1 MGEQPLAR
9 KRTIFYATGNFSAN
23 VMAQMFA
30 AYIVYYYVDI
40 LGARPSH
47 VGIVMV
53 MHGIIG
59 AILNPLFGYV
69 SDRYRTRW
77 GRRIPY
83 IAFGSIPLAAV
94 FTLVWFPLAPQESI
108 IYYFFGIVILF
119 DILYVLV
126 ILNYSALFPEMFIT
140 IRERAA
146 AASWKQMFGIVGM
159 LVGVALPPLIYSEY
173 GWESMGLVFG
183 LCSAVFLLVT
193 AAGAKERSN
202 VNATKPIDLVKAL
215 RLTLRNRMFVIYVT
229 GGFLVQFTFALLP
242 AAIPF
247 FSKYVLNAP
256 ELANTYMLGIVFLT
270 AIPSVYVW
278 ARWTTKYG
286 PRRAIL
292 AAIVLYMLSLLPLLF
307 ISTSAA
313 TYVTSLFIGF
323 SLAGLMVLLEILL
336 AEVIDQDEVKSGAR
350 REGMYFG
357 MNGFIIRWGVSLQ
370 ALIMSF
376 LLENTGYVRDAA
388 QQPELAI
395 MGIRLMLAGIPIV
408 ALLFAFVC
416 FYRLK
421 VEA

>member
-9 KRTIFYATGNFSAN
+9 KRTIFYASGNFSAN

-53 MHGIIG
+53 VHGIIG

-159 LVGVALPPLIYSEY
+159 LVGVALPPLIYSKY

-193 AAGAKERSN
+193 AAGAKERKN
-202 VNATKPIDLVKAL
+202 VNATKPINLVKAL
-215 RLTLRNRMFVIYVT
+215 RLTMRNRMFVIYVT
-229 GGFLVQFTFALLP
+229 GGFLVQFTFALVP

-247 FSKYVLNAP
+247 FNKYVLNAP

-270 AIPSVYVW
+270 AIPSLYVW

-286 PRRAIL
+286 PRQAIL
-292 AAIVLYMLSLLPLLF
+292 AAIVLYTLSLLPLLF

-336 AEVIDQDEVKSGAR
+336 AEVIDQDEVVSGAR

-376 LLENTGYVRDAA
+376 LLEKTGYVRDAA

-395 MGIRLMLAGIPIV
+395 LGIRLMLAGIPIT

-421 VEA
+421 VKA